1 MTSRNKALRRSLL
14 TRPKGGGCSM
24 QSHGEAG
31 GLVTVPDRRKPGL
44 QSFLWLL
51 MGGIGKAK

>member
-1 MTSRNKALRRSLL
+1 MALRRSLL

-24 QSHGEAG
+24 QSHGETG